1 LKTVIMAGGKGTR
14 ISSLSGEIPKAMLE
28 VAGKPVLQH
37 QIECLG
43 RQGYGD
49 IIIVTG
55 YLGSAIHDYFGSGS
69 SFNVCIDYYDESEP
83 LGTAGALTALK
94 DKLSDDFI
102 LLNGDLIFDIDFN
115 RFAAFHKS
123 KNALATLFTH
133 PNNHPFDSEII
144 ITGDAAKITGWL
156 SRKDNRD
163 NFRNQVNAGIHII
176 SPLLIP
182 DRSAAVKTDLDI
194 DILIP
199 LLESGRIFAYS
210 SPEYVKD
217 MGTPKRYKEVCKDI
231 LSGKVNARNLRNKQ
245 KAVFMDRDGT
255 INQYMGLV
263 TKAAQI
269 KLIEDTA
276 QAIMKINNSGY
287 LAIVITNQPVIAR
300 GDCTFEELERIHNR
314 LEFLLGKQGAYLD
327 AIYFCPHHPEKG
339 FDCERTEYKVNCECR
354 KPKPGLI
361 LQAAKDYNINL
372 SQSYMVGDD
381 IKDLFAGHAAG
392 CKTGYLLS
400 GKAAMEHVED
410 PVYKN
415 LLEFVDKN
423 IEV

>member
-43 RQGYGD
+43 RQGFCD

-55 YLGSAIHDYFGSGS
+55 HLGSAIHDYFGNGS
-69 SFNVCIDYYDESEP
+69 SFGLRIDYYDESEP

-144 ITGDAAKITGWL
+144 VTGDDSKITGWL

-163 NFRNQVNAGIHII
+163 SFNNQVNAGIHII

-182 DRSAAVKTDLDI
+182 SRSAVVKTDLDI

-199 LLESGRIFAYS
+199 FLESGRIFAYN

-217 MGTPKRYKEVCKDI
+217 MGTPKRYKEVCRDI

-263 TKAAQI
+263 TKAEQI
-269 KLIEDTA
+269 KLIDDTA
-276 QAIMKINNSGY
+276 QAIAKINNSGY

-300 GDCTFEELERIHNR
+300 GDCTFEELENIHNR
-314 LEFLLGKQGAYLD
+314 LEFLLGEQGAYLD
-327 AIYFCPHHPEKG
+327 AIYYCPHHPEKG
-339 FDCERTEYKVNCECR
+339 FDGERAEYKVDCECR

-381 IKDLFAGHAAG
+381 IKDLLAGHAAG
-392 CKTGYLLS
+392 CITGFLLS
-400 GKAAMEHVED
+400 GKVSKEPVEA

-423 IEV
+423 IET